1 MNFDYFLS
9 CLFTVCLLV
18 FEKNTQ
24 LFFNQN
30 FSETCNMSSPTPKH
44 EPQENDSSLPDE
56 SMEVDGPEDL
66 SVKKEVQEAVKTEEA
81 GSSPK
86 ATTTTDGEVPEK
98 DSADENAEKNQV
110 DSMENPKTEEGI
122 VTADEKVDSSDDN
135 KNAQKTDG
143 EKSQVAE
150 DVADAEVTEKIG
162 SGVNDEL
169 ENVEEAEKEV
179 KKEGDDEE
187 SGAQDPAV
195 IQLRK
200 EIAAAINTYQKQFD
214 DLNLTQRI
222 AQPGISEYT
231 QMVITKKL
239 NASTA
244 HIDGYKGKIAMANT
258 VEQLQNLLTEINQQI
273 RRARQS
279 AEINAMLGPPF

>member
-1 MNFDYFLS
+1 
-9 CLFTVCLLV
+9 
-18 FEKNTQ
+18 
-24 LFFNQN
+24 
-30 FSETCNMSSPTPKH
+30 MSSPTPKH

-200 EIAAAINTYQKQFD
+200 EIAVSVHKC
-214 DLNLTQRI
+214 LN
-222 AQPGISEYT
+222 
-231 QMVITKKL
+231 
-239 NASTA
+239 
-244 HIDGYKGKIAMANT
+244 KILIHF
-258 VEQLQNLLTEINQQI
+258 E
-273 RRARQS
+273 
-279 AEINAMLGPPF
+279 